1 MPRMDARLQKRYL
14 LLVKQHMDVAT
25 ALAAGIHALPQA
37 GDSFAAAQAA
47 WRFFDNPKA
56 TLPILVEPLREM
68 GRRGAS
74 RSASPFALLIH
85 DWSKVDYDGHA
96 AKIDQVQLSNSM
108 DHGYE
113 MLTALMVDAAT
124 GTPLAPMEISL
135 LASQGHHTTAQEAV
149 LPRESHLDQI
159 LPVMQASRSWGV
171 GKRLVHVIDREAD
184 SLFDMRQWV
193 AHEHL
198 FLVRGDDRRVRFR
211 EKSHLLSEI
220 VEVLRQETA
229 FAFLREVE
237 IRGKAGK
244 LFVAETEIVLD
255 GPAWQVDE
263 NKKKYR
269 VPGPALPVR
278 FVVAQV
284 RDEHDQVMA
293 EWLLLTNAP
302 AEANAEM
309 IATWYYWRWRIET
322 FHKLIKAAG
331 LQMEHWLQ
339 ENASRIAKRLVVAC
353 MACVVAWQLEAQT
366 TPAAEQCKKMLM
378 DLSGRQT
385 KRRRRVTTSGLLAGL
400 HVLLMVMG
408 VLDQYMPD
416 ELRKVAAIV
425 LPTYTASG

>member
-1 MPRMDARLQKRYL
+1 MPRMDRRLQKRYL

-68 GRRGAS
+68 GRRGAGQS
-74 RSASPFALLIH
+74 DSPFALLIH
-85 DWSKVDYDGHA
+85 DWSKVDFASHK

-135 LASQGHHTTAQEAV
+135 LASQGHHSTAQESA

-159 LPVMQASRSWGV
+159 LPVMQASRTWGV

-193 AHEHL
+193 ANEHL

-211 EKSHLLSEI
+211 EKSHLLTEI
-220 VEVLRQETA
+220 VEILRQESA
-229 FAFLREVE
+229 FAFTREVE
-237 IRGKAGK
+237 ICGKTGK
-244 LFVAETEIVLD
+244 LFVAETAVVLD

-263 NKKKYR
+263 NKKTVR
-269 VPGPALPVR
+269 VPGPALSVR
-278 FVVAQV
+278 LVVAQV
-284 RDEHDQVMA
+284 RDEHDQGMA

-302 AEANAEM
+302 ADANAEM
-309 IATWYYWRWRIET
+309 IATWYYWRWRIKT
-322 FHKLIKAAG
+322 FHKLIKAGG
-331 LQMEHWLQ
+331 LQLEHWLQ

-353 MACVVAWQLEAQT
+353 MACVVAWQLEGQT
-366 TPAAEQCKKMLM
+366 TPAAEQCKKLLM

-385 KRRRRVTTSGLLAGL
+385 KRSRRVTTSGLLAGL
-400 HVLLMVMG
+400 HVLLMVLG
-408 VLDQYMPD
+408 VLDQYTPD
-416 ELRKVAAIV
+416 ELRKIAATAI
-425 LPTYTASG
+425 PTYKSSG